1 MHEALGA
8 FRGTGALP
16 SIGAAVPNV
25 VQGAGWSDHWSFWQQ
40 GYAGIEITDTAP
52 FRNPYYHTPD
62 DTPDRLNYDRL
73 ARFTWGMQA
82 VVRELA
88 GSV

>member
-1 MHEALGA
+1 MTADLA
-8 FRGTGALP
+8 
-16 SIGAAVPNV
+16 
-25 VQGAGWSDHWSFWQQ
+25 SFWQQ

-62 DTPDRLNYDRL
+62 DTPDRLNYDHL

-82 VVRELA
+82 VARKLA
-88 GSV
+88 E

>member
-1 MHEALGA
+1 MRKPALQFGCQT
-8 FRGTGALP
+8 FTWEMLGPKWTGGPDDLIR
-16 SIGAAVPNV
+16 SIADA
-25 VQGAGWSDHWSFWQQ
+25 

-62 DTPDRLNYDRL
+62 DMPDRLNYDRL